1 MKIFTALLLIAFT
14 TAGIGAE
21 ETSKKSE
28 FAWRKLGTAMT
39 EAQKTKKM
47 IMVDIYTDWWG
58 WCKKLDR
65 DVLSKE
71 DVQAYLAENFIP
83 VKLNAENKKDR
94 VKILEH
100 DLSYAEAVQA
110 YGVKGFPAT
119 LFLEPDGQ
127 LIYMLSGYHPKDK
140 YLDILKFMA
149 ERKFEEEPKEDK
161 GE

>member
-1 MKIFTALLLIAFT
+1 M
-14 TAGIGAE
+14 AE
-21 ETSKKSE
+21 KGT
-28 FAWRKLGTAMT
+28 FAWRNLGEAMT
-39 EAQKTKKM
+39 EAKKTDKM
-47 IMVDIYTDWWG
+47 IFVDIYTDWWG

-71 DVQAYLAENFIP
+71 DVQAYLAQNFIP

-94 VKILEH
+94 VKVLEH
-100 DLSYAEAVQA
+100 DMSYAEAVKA
-110 YGVKGFPAT
+110 YGVEGFPAT

-127 LIYMLSGYHPKDK
+127 LIYKLSGYHPKDK

-149 ERKFEEEPKEDK
+149 ERKFEEEPKAGQ